1 MDFELSDDQVA
12 LRDAARSL
20 LDGRAAPSQV
30 RTVVD
35 AGGGIDAG
43 LWSAMVEQG
52 WTALAVPEDRGGL
65 GLGIVELALL
75 LEEVGGHVAPA
86 PVLQQ
91 ALALTPW

>member
-1 MDFELSDDQVA
+1 MPA
-12 LRDAARSL
+12 
-20 LDGRAAPSQV
+20 
-30 RTVVD
+30 
-35 AGGGIDAG
+35 GGIDDG

-91 ALALTPW
+91 ALALDALVDR